1 MSIIARVSYTYIFF
15 LLLFLQ
21 SLYSQCPSGD
31 VILESQAQ
39 MNDFTTNF
47 PNCVNIEGDLIIG
60 FGVTDISNLPPVQT
74 VGGSLRISSPNINSI
89 AVFDNLESVGVDL
102 QIFDTS
108 ELTEIIGFDALMT
121 VGGDLVIEDN
131 NIGVTG
137 LERIE
142 GFSNLTNISGN
153 LNIDSNL
160 VLTEVIGFENLNFIG
175 RSLAFNNHNS
185 LALIPEFNSLNTIG
199 NSLFF
204 TSNDVLESVSGFSSL
219 ETIGEL
225 ADQVDNRVFYVW
237 NNTNL
242 ISLTG
247 FENLEII
254 DGFIDFSGLN
264 LSVITDFPSL
274 TTVNDGFEISNTSLE
289 TLSGFNSL
297 TNIGDWFILTG
308 NNSLIDLNGFNSLTQ
323 IGGVVQIIT
332 NDSLESIIGFNQ
344 LTIVGGLFQINV
356 NPSLTSLDGLES
368 LIQVAGPNFINDF
381 SFLITDNVSLTD
393 CSAICNLLVSDG
405 ITGFVD
411 ISGNPSMCSSR
422 EEIEQDCVPDFD
434 NDGILNDDDLDD
446 DNDGILD
453 EVEQDGDENRDT
465 DSDGYPDHMDYDSDN
480 DGCFDV
486 IESGFT
492 DNDQNGTLG
501 TLPDNVDA
509 NGLII
514 GELNGYSTPLDIN
527 SNSVLDFQEFSIF
540 SAGEN
545 ANLEICIN
553 SGLVNLFDSLNGSPD
568 SGGTWSPILS
578 SGSGIFN
585 PLIDNSGTYTYT
597 IDNGLCGTSSSEV
610 NVSVY
615 ELPNAGENGI
625 LELCESDGAVDLIN
639 YLNGIPDL
647 GGIWSPSLSSGSGMF
662 DPSVDVSGT
671 YIYTVESE
679 FCESSTAE
687 VNVIV
692 SDSPNSGEDGVL
704 EICINSGLVNL
715 FDSLN
720 GSPDSGGTWSPI
732 LSSGSGIF
740 NPLVDSSGTYTYTID
755 NGLCG
760 TSSSEVN
767 VSVYELPNAGENGI
781 LELCESDSSVD
792 LINYLNGIPDPGG
805 IWSPSLSSGSG
816 IFNPSVDIS
825 GTYIYTV
832 ESVFCGSSTAEVN
845 VIVNDS
851 PNSGED
857 GILEICINSGL
868 VNLFD
873 SLNGSPDSGGTWSP
887 ILSSGSG
894 IFNPLVDSSGTY
906 TYTIDNGL
914 CGMSF
919 SEVEV
924 TVTQFTPIT
933 SYEIIIVELS
943 LNNSIE
949 VLIDSNLEYQF
960 SLDGLNYQNSN
971 VFNNLIGGDYTVYV
985 KEVNGCGILEELV
998 TIIDYPKYFTPN
1010 GDNNNDFWGLR
1021 GNTDRLY
1028 SVFIYDRY
1036 GKLLKSITQNG
1047 GVWDGKYNGQD
1058 MPANDYW
1065 FEIVFE
1071 DGQSKSGHFSLKR

>member
-585 PLIDNSGTYTYT
+585 PLVDSSGTYTYT

>member
-760 TSSSEVN
+760 
-767 VSVYELPNAGENGI
+767 
-781 LELCESDSSVD
+781 
-792 LINYLNGIPDPGG
+792 
-805 IWSPSLSSGSG
+805 
-816 IFNPSVDIS
+816 
-825 GTYIYTV
+825 
-832 ESVFCGSSTAEVN
+832 
-845 VIVNDS
+845 
-851 PNSGED
+851 
-857 GILEICINSGL
+857 
-868 VNLFD
+868 
-873 SLNGSPDSGGTWSP
+873 
-887 ILSSGSG
+887 
-894 IFNPLVDSSGTY
+894 
-906 TYTIDNGL
+906 
-914 CGMSF
+914 MSF